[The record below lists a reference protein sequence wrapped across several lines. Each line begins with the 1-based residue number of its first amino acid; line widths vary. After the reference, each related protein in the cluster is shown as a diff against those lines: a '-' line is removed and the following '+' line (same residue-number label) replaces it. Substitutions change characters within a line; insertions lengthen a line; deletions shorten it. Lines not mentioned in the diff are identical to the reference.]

1 MFVEQTFESNI
12 LLAKSRRFS
21 FKSCCLFSLIP
32 KSFLVFPSLILPSL
46 LKLNRSSVLPSEGL
60 CTIGEGVGD
69 SSGIEGGAG
78 RVEVLVPGG
87 GHGGGGGARPL
98 VRIEGGGTGGG
109 GGATRVTAM
118 GGGGGFLLMELRG
131 GTDGEPGRLV
141 CLREIFTASG
151 GGGAVS
157 GGGGGMVRGMG
168 VG

>member
-1 MFVEQTFESNI
+1 MFVQQTLESNI

-32 KSFLVFPSLILPSL
+32 KSFLVFHSLILPSL

-69 SSGIEGGAG
+69 SSGIESGAG
-78 RVEVLVPGG
+78 RVEALVPG

-98 VRIEGGGTGGG
+98 LRTEGGGTGGG
-109 GGATRVTAM
+109 EGTARVTAM

-131 GTDGEPGRLV
+131 GDDGEPGRFV
-141 CLREIFTASG
+141 CLREIFIPSG

-157 GGGGGMVRGMG
+157 GGGGGIVRGMG
-168 VG
+168 IG

>member
-1 MFVEQTFESNI
+1 MFVQQTLESNI

-69 SSGIEGGAG
+69 SSGIESGAG
-78 RVEVLVPGG
+78 RVEALVPG

-98 VRIEGGGTGGG
+98 LRTEGGGTGGG
-109 GGATRVTAM
+109 EGTARVTAM
-118 GGGGGFLLMELRG
+118 GGGG
-131 GTDGEPGRLV
+131 
-141 CLREIFTASG
+141 ASC
-151 GGGAVS
+151 
-157 GGGGGMVRGMG
+157 
-168 VG
+168 